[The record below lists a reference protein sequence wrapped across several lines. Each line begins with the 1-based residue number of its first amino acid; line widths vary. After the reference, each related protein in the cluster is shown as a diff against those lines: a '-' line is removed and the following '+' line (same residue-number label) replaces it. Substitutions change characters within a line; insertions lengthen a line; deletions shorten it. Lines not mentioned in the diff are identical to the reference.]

1 MIGFYKRLRGI
12 DTTNLDRDTRK
23 RISNI
28 VKSSQKNIKESE
40 KTIKNLNQ
48 LTDNLRSEIL
58 KELHTQNNIMD
69 VYKVKL
75 GTLQSIHSE
84 IDSIHQ
90 DLSDLS
96 SKLQGTTKNTIKL
109 ASASTPQ
116 INNGQASRD
125 ITDITTETN
134 GYKNDLNVI
143 KDRLEKINKEI
154 GKFQTTNKA
163 LPDAEQK
170 LLNELISKKTKNY
183 ADKAELAYTQISD
196 VLTRIV
202 AMNNEIRSKMFI
214 T

>member
-1 MIGFYKRLRGI
+1 MIGLYYRLRGI

-28 VKSSQKNIKESE
+28 VKISKKNIKESE

-58 KELHTQNNIMD
+58 EELHTQNNIMD

-75 GTLQSIHSE
+75 STLQSIHSE
-84 IDSIHQ
+84 ISSIHQ

-96 SKLQGTTKNTIKL
+96 LKLRGTTKKSVKL
-109 ASASTPQ
+109 ANASTPETFTGGAG
-116 INNGQASRD
+116 IE
-125 ITDITTETN
+125 ITNITTET
-134 GYKNDLNVI
+134 GKYKTKLNDI
-143 KDRLEKINKEI
+143 KDRLKKINNDIK
-154 GKFQTTNKA
+154 KFKDSNKA
-163 LPDAEQK
+163 LPDDDQK

-183 ADKAELAYTQISD
+183 ADEAELAYNQISD
-196 VLTRIV
+196 VLNRIV
-202 AMNNEIRSKMFI
+202 DMNNEIRSKMFI